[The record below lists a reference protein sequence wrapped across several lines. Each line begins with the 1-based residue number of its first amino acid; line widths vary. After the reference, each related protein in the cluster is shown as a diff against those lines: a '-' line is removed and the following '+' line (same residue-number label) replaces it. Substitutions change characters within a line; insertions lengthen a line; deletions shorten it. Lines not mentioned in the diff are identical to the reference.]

1 MNCFISRYNTRD
13 SSILQLFDFSS
24 TFEYVNI
31 AQSMTTPEALLLMDQ
46 EVAGIDARDGSLNID
61 YDETGAGFNLFYIT
75 FEGTLF
81 MKSEPLPKQYK
92 LSFMIEGR
100 HMREEEGGEIK
111 ETVVTVKATKMDVA

>member
-1 MNCFISRYNTRD
+1 
-13 SSILQLFDFSS
+13 
-24 TFEYVNI
+24 
-31 AQSMTTPEALLLMDQ
+31 MTTPEALLLMDQ